1 VIVSCTHIHH
11 LMATFPGTSGIFL
24 LHLFLDC
31 ASSQDRPKLFI
42 SPNSV
47 QTFFR
52 MTPLPHSINP
62 HHHTMF
68 HPTDL
73 ILMFHKSKP
82 PSSLFLNYQTDRF
95 QPQQFSVCLYVSVSL
110 HYLMAIFPGEPELA
124 STRMSPFWIL
134 LEQRIMEMVVTTGAK
149 MYKVPVKSSPPT
161 YQHPAIY
168 MSDALPVAQPT
179 VSEQERE
186 SPTILSSL
194 HFFFFL
200 SI

>member
-1 VIVSCTHIHH
+1 MQIVSCTHIHH

-82 PSSLFLNYQTDRF
+82 PSSLFLNYQTDRELLGLK
-95 QPQQFSVCLYVSVSL
+95 PVSL
-110 HYLMAIFPGEPELA
+110 VIKKERQRWFGLVEHKDEIRWVKHCMMMEVDGMWQRGHPEKR
-124 STRMSPFWIL
+124 SWTEFGDI
-134 LEQRIMEMVVTTGAK
+134 
-149 MYKVPVKSSPPT
+149 KS
-161 YQHPAIY
+161 
-168 MSDALPVAQPT
+168 LG
-179 VSEQERE
+179 
-186 SPTILSSL
+186 LS
-194 HFFFFL
+194 
-200 SI
+200 